1 MTSRKPLLS
10 IAIALGAAST
20 FQVPT
25 PAQAQAWPTQKP
37 ITLVVPFAPGGG
49 NDILARAIAPRL
61 SQILSQ
67 TVVVDNKPGAGGNI
81 GADIVARAPADGYM
95 VLMASNQNTI
105 NPAIGIKTPFN
116 VERDFAPIGMIASV
130 PIVLVSNPDQP
141 FKTLPEFFQYAKS
154 NPGKLSYSSPGNGT
168 PQHLA
173 GEAFA
178 QMAKTKIVHIPY
190 KGTGPAI
197 SDVVGGQV
205 QISFGTMASVMP
217 FIQGGKLRAI
227 GIAGQKKSAAM
238 PNLPTFGEAGLAG
251 YEAALWYC
259 LLAPAQTPPPIVE
272 KLNAALVQAL
282 KSPQIEEQLVKQGFE
297 PTSSSPA
304 QLKEIIAKDLAR
316 WARFIGETGI
326 KVEQ

>member
-1 MTSRKPLLS
+1 MTSRNPLLS
-10 IAIALGAAST
+10 IAVALGAALALGA
-20 FQVPT
+20 PT
-25 PAQAQAWPTQKP
+25 LSHAQAYPTQKP

-49 NDILARAIAPRL
+49 NDILARALAPRL
-61 SQILSQ
+61 SQILNQ

-81 GADIVARAPADGYM
+81 GADFVARAPADGYT
-95 VLMASNQNTI
+95 LLIASNQNTI

-116 VERDFAPIGMIASV
+116 VERDFAPIGLIASV
-130 PIVLVSNPDQP
+130 PIVLVSNPEQP
-141 FKTLPEFFQYAKS
+141 FKTLPEFFQYAKN

-178 QMAKTKIVHIPY
+178 QMTKARIVHIPY

-197 SDVVGGQV
+197 SDLVGGQV
-205 QISFGTMASVMP
+205 QIAFGTMASVMP
-217 FIQGGKLRAI
+217 FIQGGKLRAL
-227 GIAGQKKSAAM
+227 GIAGQKRSATM
-238 PNLPTFGEAGLAG
+238 PSLPTFGDAGLAG

-259 LLAPAQTPPPIVE
+259 LLAPAQTPQPIVA

-282 KSPQIEEQLVKQGFE
+282 KSPQLEEQLSKQGFE
-297 PTSSSPA
+297 PSSSNPG

-316 WARFIGETGI
+316 WARFISETGI